1 MKYEHPTKN
10 HKAPVVKLKDTG
22 SPNLP
27 KKAKINCACS
37 GTKDARSGRPG
48 KTFN

>member
-1 MKYEHPTKN
+1 MPTYEHPKKN

-22 SPNLP
+22 SSLMP

-37 GTKDARSGRPG
+37 GTKDARVNRPG
-48 KTFN
+48 R